1 MYIASRKKENRIY
14 TDEQVLQLPD
24 IEPSHIYYSE
34 WEIRKRSAKRLIKYI
49 ENKNKPLRILEIG
62 CGNGWLSASLASI
75 SNITV
80 LGTDINKIELSQA
93 KRVFENKLNLSFAEA
108 DILNLHPENTF
119 DMIVFAASIQYFSS
133 FEKMIREALLLLKKG
148 GEIHILDSF
157 FYKNGKINEAKQ
169 RSLLYYRSIGFEQ
182 MAEDYFH
189 HSAESLHL
197 FDTKLLFDPA
207 SIKNK
212 YFGKKDPFPWICI
225 KAS

>member
-1 MYIASRKKENRIY
+1 MLNTYSIIRQTVIVTICSFTLTAVEFVQAQTETNPILKIGIVQRFGERPQDRLTLKA
-14 TDEQVLQLPD
+14 
-24 IEPSHIYYSE
+24 PSGQKLTLSFSE
-34 WEIRKRSAKRLIKYI
+34 
-49 ENKNKPLRILEIG
+49 
-62 CGNGWLSASLASI
+62 
-75 SNITV
+75 
-80 LGTDINKIELSQA
+80 TDICGLPVEDK
-93 KRVFENKLNLSFAEA
+93 
-108 DILNLHPENTF
+108 F